1 MTVCTASMLMT
12 VIGTSV
18 ISVSQLL
25 AGLVRGA
32 Q

>member
-1 MTVCTASMLMT
+1 MTVYVPSMLMT

-18 ISVSQLL
+18 MSVSQLF